1 MAIAVKLKCSECS
14 TVRQASLT
22 PDDKE
27 IVCPACG
34 RRLQNLTAQELGEI
48 EAIQKKQLLFSIIS
62 VVLFVLAAV
71 CVGMW
76 VGDSASWI
84 SKDGRADANAGLS
97 IGAGVCALASMV
109 VGYIGSR
116 HRFVVEF

>member
-14 TVRQASLT
+14 TVRQARLT
-22 PDDKE
+22 PEDKE

-48 EAIQKKQLLFSIIS
+48 ETVQKKQLLFSIIS
-62 VVLFVLAAV
+62 VVLLVIAAV

-76 VGDSASWI
+76 VGESGTWPSA
-84 SKDGRADANAGLS
+84 DARPEANAGFFF
-97 IGAGVCALASMV
+97 GAIICAVASMV
-109 VGYIGSR
+109 LGILGSMK
-116 HRFVVEF
+116 RFVVEF